1 MTPSILLRVAGILR
15 PYRSR
20 IGLALSMTALSAAL
34 EVAKPWPLKIV
45 VDSVVGDRPLAVA
58 SRLDLGKQG
67 LLIAACLGLLALTVS
82 LAVLAVALNRTTI
95 SVGQRAVNDLRAR
108 VLTHLQGLSLGF
120 FGRRPTAD
128 LSYRISF
135 DTFFVQSI
143 AMNGLF
149 PLATAVLMLAGM
161 TAVMLRMNA
170 PLAALFVA
178 VAPLLYLSVRL
189 FGRRIDALSQSA
201 RESESHFLGEAERGI
216 ASIQVVQAFTA
227 EPLEHARVM
236 AASSRALASALR
248 LYVLQ
253 TGYSGVVNVV
263 LALGTAG
270 VLYAGGRLA
279 LAGRLTAGELIV
291 FVTYLAS
298 LYGPINSIAQ
308 TFGLVRGGMSGAR
321 RVFEILDTQ
330 PEVRDAP
337 GAREPADVR
346 GDVCFEGVSFDY
358 SAGPGGSE
366 APTPALR
373 DLSFEVP
380 SGSLV
385 AIVGPT
391 GAGKTTLASLIPRF
405 YDPAAGRVLLDG
417 VDLRELRVRS
427 LRARIGLVPQVPMI
441 FPATLGDNIR
451 YGRPDAGDEAVRRA
465 AEIAGVSE
473 FAVSLPQ
480 GLETPIGPEG
490 QGLSQGQAQR
500 VTIARALLRDPRLL
514 ILDEPT
520 SALDSETEAFVMG
533 GIERAM
539 RGRTTFV
546 IAHRLS
552 TVRRADRLLVL
563 DAGRL
568 VETGTYA
575 SLCRAGGRFQR
586 LVDAQEFVGSGDERR
601 SRSP

>member
-1 MTPSILLRVAGILR
+1 MTPSILLRVAGTLR
-15 PYRSR
+15 PYSSR
-20 IGLALSMTALSAAL
+20 IGLALGMTALSAAL

-135 DTFFVQSI
+135 DTFSVQSI

-161 TAVMLRMNA
+161 IAVMLRMNA

-189 FGRRIDALSQSA
+189 FGRRIDALSQTA
-201 RESESHFLGEAERGI
+201 RESESQFLGEAERGI
-216 ASIQVVQAFTA
+216 GSIQVVQAFTA

-253 TGYSGVVNVV
+253 TSYSGVVNVV

-308 TFGLVRGGMSGAR
+308 TLGLVRGGMSGAR

-358 SAGPGGSE
+358 SRPGGSE

-373 DLSFEVP
+373 DVSFEVP
-380 SGSLV
+380 AGSLV

-451 YGRPDAGDEAVRRA
+451 YGRPDAGDEAVQRA

-473 FAVSLPQ
+473 FAESLPR

-575 SLCRAGGRFQR
+575 SLRRAGGRFQR
-586 LVDAQEFVGSGDERR
+586 LVDAQEFVDPGDEPG